1 MPGDEKGEAEC
12 LADWSTSITF
22 DLHIAG
28 VPQTEQQR
36 NEAIHP
42 SVVDSA
48 RELWVSHG
56 ATEPRVRHG
65 ATEKDMEP
73 RASHGAMDEPRSHG

>member
-48 RELWVSHG
+48 REPWV
-56 ATEPRVRHG
+56 
-65 ATEKDMEP
+65 
-73 RASHGAMDEPRSHG
+73 SHGAMDEPWSHG